1 MLQLRDARGLVCVM
15 AAPRYV
21 WNKYNPKKNG
31 PRILMAR
38 VFSFYILPGII
49 ISFAVTINFVSLYLF
64 YGLALYPFCLSLNL
78 IMESVS

>member
-38 VFSFYILPGII
+38 VF
-49 ISFAVTINFVSLYLF
+49 FVLH
-64 YGLALYPFCLSLNL
+64 LAIKNL
-78 IMESVS
+78 IRDWHSFPFQLSSNRSWPLDTIEKSDWP